1 MLTWLLGLEAGWS
14 IPCVVA
20 PDKNQ
25 NAIINGESVRPARGR
40 SDYDASGKGLRCMP
54 SEFCIAGNI
63 FVGHAHSDE
72 LEQ

>member
-1 MLTWLLGLEAGWS
+1 MKNGIWS
-14 IPCVVA
+14 MPW
-20 PDKNQ
+20 
-25 NAIINGESVRPARGR
+25 NAYMIAALRGESVHPARGR

-63 FVGHAHSDE
+63 VVGHAHSDE